1 MVGGRNN
8 PSTHSHPLRGNLS
21 FNSDM
26 EHSIA
31 PPWSNLDKDCCNFES
46 QHRRNFARST
56 SAKYSKLGRR
66 NLSRGCTLNRRHSWP
81 SLFDYHT
88 LSSEYA
94 INRRNR
100 SEWVKLRRHDY
111 FSDLSN
117 DEVLLRVGPTLT
129 NNRPTVPQQHCFG
142 HLFQP
147 RTRRRQRLRL
157 DHSPTTDTSI

>member
-1 MVGGRNN
+1 MEVVIIHRPIPTPFVEIYLLIRTWNTLLHRHGLIWTKIVVILSRNIAVI
-8 PSTHSHPLRGNLS
+8 LRG
-21 FNSDM
+21 
-26 EHSIA
+26 A
-31 PPWSNLDKDCCNFES
+31 PRQNTQNWVVVIF
-46 QHRRNFARST
+46 
-56 SAKYSKLGRR
+56 
-66 NLSRGCTLNRRHSWP
+66 RGCTLNRRHSWP